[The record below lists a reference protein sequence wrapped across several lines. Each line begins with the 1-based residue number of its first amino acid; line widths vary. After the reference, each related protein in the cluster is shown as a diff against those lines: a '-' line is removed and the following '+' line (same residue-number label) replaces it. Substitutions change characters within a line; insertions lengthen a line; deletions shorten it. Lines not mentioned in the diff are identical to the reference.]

1 MRNLVILV
9 ALVLTGCES
18 SQDMFKTQSAEGST
32 VDAGVRCEMM
42 ARTGTNRKTKVC
54 RTIEQIEK
62 DKESA
67 ERSLQRMQKTGGTV
81 GS

>member
-1 MRNLVILV
+1 MRKIIILFV
-9 ALVLTGCES
+9 WALSGCES
-18 SQDMFKTQSAEGST
+18 SQDMFKAQSDEGST

-42 ARTGTNRKTKVC
+42 ARTGSNRKTKVC
-54 RTIEQIEK
+54 RTVEQIAK
-62 DKESA
+62 DKEIA

>member
-1 MRNLVILV
+1 MRKIIILFV
-9 ALVLTGCES
+9 FVLSGCES
-18 SQDMFKTQSAEGST
+18 SQDMFKTQSDEGST